1 MVSESL
7 KGKMTD
13 EEMVKEP
20 SFKRIHK
27 IITGKKKA
35 NVEIVTGVNYQHHH
49 KLSNH
54 TDAKSQLFTM
64 SVAIGNSCSFTV
76 GKKTHNPHKKERSGK
91 GVTLTMESGD
101 AMFFDGGCNPH
112 QVDCILKDTAPKFW
126 SDKKY

>member
-35 NVEIVTGVNYQHHH
+35 NVEIVTGVNY
-49 KLSNH
+49 
-54 TDAKSQLFTM
+54 
-64 SVAIGNSCSFTV
+64 
-76 GKKTHNPHKKERSGK
+76 
-91 GVTLTMESGD
+91 
-101 AMFFDGGCNPH
+101 
-112 QVDCILKDTAPKFW
+112 
-126 SDKKY
+126 